1 MKNDIGK
8 FIKLYRET
16 HQWSQR
22 ELAEHLGVSQRNVSY
37 YEKGERIPPADVLKK
52 LSTLF
57 DVPVDVLLGLKK
69 INSETNDCYNYFYEE
84 GDANWSIRKIAKSKE
99 ISYEEMLEKACIEKT
114 RLDALW
120 YGNSQPVAEEL
131 IRIATVLDV
140 SIDYLVDNSQREKI
154 TSDEELIL
162 RYYHKF
168 PEDVMELLE
177 SFCSLEKRKDRG
189 IILGKCF
196 ELEKESPSVAADEK
210 YIDSQGKSL
219 PSSGTRGGT
228 MAL

>member
-1 MKNDIGK
+1 MIGK
-8 FIKLYRET
+8 QLKYLRELKRKSQQEVCSILNIEQSTLANYENDKRVPKIDILIKL
-16 HQWSQR
+16 
-22 ELAEHLGVSQRNVSY
+22 AEYYNVS
-37 YEKGERIPPADVLKK
+37 
-52 LSTLF
+52 
-57 DVPVDVLLGLKK
+57 VDCLLGLKK
-69 INSETNDCYNYFYEE
+69 TNSESNDCYNYFYEE
-84 GDANWSIRKIAKSKE
+84 GDANWSIRKIAKTKE
-99 ISYEEMLEKACIEKT
+99 ISYEDMLEKSCIEKN

-140 SIDYLVDNSQREKI
+140 SIDYLLDNSQREKI
-154 TSDEELIL
+154 STDEELIL

-196 ELEKESPSVAADEK
+196 ELEKESSFVAAGEK
-210 YIDSQGKSL
+210 YLDNQGKSS
-219 PSSGTRGGT
+219 PSSGTEGGT
-228 MAL
+228 MAV

>member
-1 MKNDIGK
+1 MIGK
-8 FIKLYRET
+8 QLKYLRELKKKSQQEVCSIVNIEQSTLANYENDKRVPKIDILIKL
-16 HQWSQR
+16 
-22 ELAEHLGVSQRNVSY
+22 AEYYNVS
-37 YEKGERIPPADVLKK
+37 
-52 LSTLF
+52 
-57 DVPVDVLLGLKK
+57 VDCLLGLKK
-69 INSETNDCYNYFYEE
+69 TNSETNDCYNYFYEE
-84 GDANWSIRKIAKSKE
+84 GNANWSIRKIAKAKK
-99 ISYEEMLEKACIEKT
+99 ISYEDMLEKSCIEKT

-140 SIDYLVDNSQREKI
+140 SIDYLLDNSQREKI
-154 TSDEELIL
+154 TTDEELIL

-196 ELEKESPSVAADEK
+196 ELEKESSSVAADEK
-210 YIDSQGKSL
+210 YADSQGKSQ
-219 PSSGTRGGT
+219 PSSGTGGGT
-228 MAL
+228 IAV

>member
-1 MKNDIGK
+1 MIGK
-8 FIKLYRET
+8 QLKYLRELKKKSQQEVCSILNIEQSTLANYENDKRVPKIDILIKL
-16 HQWSQR
+16 
-22 ELAEHLGVSQRNVSY
+22 AEYYNVS
-37 YEKGERIPPADVLKK
+37 
-52 LSTLF
+52 
-57 DVPVDVLLGLKK
+57 VDCLLGLKK
-69 INSETNDCYNYFYEE
+69 TNSETNDCYNYFYEE
-84 GDANWSIRKIAKSKE
+84 GNANWSIRKIAKAKK
-99 ISYEEMLEKACIEKT
+99 ISYEDMLEKSCIEKT

-140 SIDYLVDNSQREKI
+140 SIDYLLDNSQREKI
-154 TSDEELIL
+154 TTDEELIL

-196 ELEKESPSVAADEK
+196 ELEKESSSVAADGK
-210 YIDSQGKSL
+210 YVDSQGKSQ
-219 PSSGTRGGT
+219 PSSGTGGGT
-228 MAL
+228 IAV

>member
-1 MKNDIGK
+1 MIGK
-8 FIKLYRET
+8 QLKFLRELKGKSQQEVCSILNIEQSTLANYENDKRVPKIDILIKL
-16 HQWSQR
+16 
-22 ELAEHLGVSQRNVSY
+22 AEYYNVS
-37 YEKGERIPPADVLKK
+37 
-52 LSTLF
+52 
-57 DVPVDVLLGLKK
+57 VDCLLGLKK
-69 INSETNDCYNYFYEE
+69 TNSETNDCYNYFYEE
-84 GDANWSIRKIAKSKE
+84 GDANWSIRKIAKAKE
-99 ISYEEMLEKACIEKT
+99 VSYEEMLEKSCIEKT

-140 SIDYLVDNSQREKI
+140 SIDYLLDNSQREKM

-196 ELEKESPSVAADEK
+196 ELEKESSSVAADEK
-210 YIDSQGKSL
+210 YIDSQGKSQ
-219 PSSGTRGGT
+219 PSSGTEGGT
-228 MAL
+228 IAV

>member
-1 MKNDIGK
+1 MIGK
-8 FIKLYRET
+8 QLKFLRELKGKSQQEVCSILNIEQSTLANYENDKRVPKIDILIKL
-16 HQWSQR
+16 
-22 ELAEHLGVSQRNVSY
+22 AEYYNVS
-37 YEKGERIPPADVLKK
+37 
-52 LSTLF
+52 
-57 DVPVDVLLGLKK
+57 VDCLLGLKK
-69 INSETNDCYNYFYEE
+69 TNSETNDCYNYFYEE
-84 GDANWSIRKIAKSKE
+84 GDANWSIRKIAKAKE
-99 ISYEEMLEKACIEKT
+99 VSYEEMLEKSCIEKT

-131 IRIATVLDV
+131 IRLATVLDV
-140 SIDYLVDNSQREKI
+140 SIDYLLDNSQREKI

-196 ELEKESPSVAADEK
+196 ELEKESSSVAADEK
-210 YIDSQGKSL
+210 YIDSQGKSQ
-219 PSSGTRGGT
+219 PSSGTGGGT
-228 MAL
+228 IAV

>member
-1 MKNDIGK
+1 MIGK
-8 FIKLYRET
+8 QLKFLRELKGKSQQEVCSILNIEQSTLANYENDKRVPKIDILIKL
-16 HQWSQR
+16 
-22 ELAEHLGVSQRNVSY
+22 AEYYNVS
-37 YEKGERIPPADVLKK
+37 
-52 LSTLF
+52 
-57 DVPVDVLLGLKK
+57 VDCLLGLKK
-69 INSETNDCYNYFYEE
+69 TNSETNDCYNYFYEE
-84 GDANWSIRKIAKSKE
+84 GDANWSIRKIAKAKE
-99 ISYEEMLEKACIEKT
+99 VSYEEMLEKSCIAKT

-131 IRIATVLDV
+131 IRIATVLNV
-140 SIDYLVDNSQREKI
+140 SIDYLLDNSQREKI

-196 ELEKESPSVAADEK
+196 ELEKESSSVAADEK
-210 YIDSQGKSL
+210 YIDSQGKSR
-219 PSSGTRGGT
+219 PSSGTGGGT
-228 MAL
+228 IAV